1 MSDFKSI
8 SYWGLTDMAYLN
20 EQERDK
26 LLNQLKDMKYG
37 KAKGKLAR
45 MDPKGRLA
53 YYRNVQQ
60 SGEWHTKFVLE
71 GLGTIV
77 TLVEK
82 LHNQNDQARNK
93 QDFEFVN
100 IIVEPTAENHT

>member
-1 MSDFKSI
+1 MSDFNLI
-8 SYWGLTDMAYLN
+8 RYRGFDMAYLN

-26 LLNQLKDMKYG
+26 LLDELKDMKFNR
-37 KAKGKLAR
+37 AKGKLER
-45 MDPKGRLA
+45 IDPKGRLV
-53 YYRNVQQ
+53 YFRNAQM

-82 LHNQNDQARNK
+82 NKTANTDAKNK
-93 QDFEFVN
+93 QDYEFVN
-100 IIVEPTAENHT
+100 IIVEPTPGNRT

>member
-1 MSDFKSI
+1 
-8 SYWGLTDMAYLN
+8 MAYLN

-26 LLNQLKDMKYG
+26 LLDQLKNMKFG
-37 KAKGKLAR
+37 KAKGKLER
-45 MDPKGRLA
+45 IDPKGRLA
-53 YYRNVQQ
+53 YYRNVQM

-71 GLGTIV
+71 GMGTIV

-82 LHNQNDQARNK
+82 LHNANDQARNK

-100 IIVEPTAENHT
+100 IIMEPTPDNQT